1 MHPIMS
7 MTDPIADMLTRIRNA
22 IRARRHRVEIPHSKL
37 KERLA
42 EILKREGYLDAVAV
56 IRPKEGGFPVLRI
69 ALTTSP
75 EGLPL
80 LNGLERVS
88 KPGRRVYCSQDTI
101 PKVLG
106 GLGVAVVSTSRGLM
120 SGDDCRKAGVGGEI
134 LCNVW

>member
-1 MHPIMS
+1 MHAIMS

-22 IRARRHRVEIPHSKL
+22 LRARRHRVEIPHSRQ

-42 EILKREGYLDAVAV
+42 EILKREGYLEAVAV
-56 IRPKEGGFPVLRI
+56 LRPKEGGFPVLRI
-69 ALTTSP
+69 ALRTSAGVP
-75 EGLPL
+75 V

-88 KPGRRVYCSQDTI
+88 RPGRRVYCSKDAI

-106 GLGVAVVSTSRGLM
+106 GLGVSVVSTSRGLM